1 MHNEA
6 VEAFD
11 RLAMTI
17 GTWPAEENLL
27 IQRWLQDV
35 RYASIGFSIWETQ
48 APRYTADKLI
58 VNGRVIEPGVAWI
71 GRTETRHH

>member
-6 VEAFD
+6 VQEYD
-11 RLAMTI
+11 RLASTL
-17 GTWPAEENLL
+17 GTWPAEENRW

-35 RYASIGFSIWETQ
+35 RYASIGFSLWEAQ

-58 VNGRVIEPGVAWI
+58 VNGRVIEPGFCW
-71 GRTETRHH
+71 G